1 MKRETQL
8 RLAHSLQAYAR
19 EGTTAL
25 APEIFR
31 NPVAAY
37 GDSQRLKLER
47 EKLYLRMPLFLTMSC
62 RLREPGDYIAEE
74 IAGVPVLAVRGRDG
88 TLRAFANICRHRGA
102 PVATGCGR
110 TRVFSCPY
118 HGWTYALDGKLAGI
132 PDERSFTGIDKATQG
147 LMPLPVG
154 ERHGMIFVRLSPG
167 EPLEVDVD
175 GFLAGLG
182 EEFGSY
188 GFANYSFFASE
199 TLTPRINWKFGV
211 DTFLESY
218 HLPALHRATVAPLI
232 RGNTGAFDAFG
243 AHGRLTMLRYSAS
256 RMGRQARG
264 RLGCSREHPA
274 DLPADAE
281 QHHRVPVRS
290 PRDLADAARRA
301 PDRCAVEFTLYA
313 PEPPATDKARAYWQK
328 NYDLAVRT
336 VKDEDFALGEKMQ
349 RAFMSG
355 LQAEVVY
362 GRNEPG
368 ADPLPRDVAHG
379 ARMTIRRPE
388 CSRTA
393 ATGRFARSATSRIRR
408 RC

>member
-1 MKRETQL
+1 MKRDTQL
-8 RLAHSLQAYAR
+8 KLAHALQAHAR

-37 GDSQRLKLER
+37 GDPARLKLER
-47 EKLYLRMPLFLTMSC
+47 ERLYLRMPLFLTMSC
-62 RLREPGDYIAEE
+62 RLRESGDYLAEE
-74 IAGVPVLAVRGRDG
+74 IAGVPILAVRGRDG
-88 TLRAFANICRHRGA
+88 AVRAFANICRHRGA

-118 HGWTYALDGKLAGI
+118 HGWTYALDGKLMGI
-132 PDERSFTGIDKATQG
+132 PDERSFGGVDKATHG
-147 LMPLPVG
+147 LLQLPAS
-154 ERHGMIFVRLSPG
+154 ERHGMIFVRLAPG
-167 EPLEVDVD
+167 EPLEIDID

-182 EEFGSY
+182 EEFGAY
-188 GFANYSFFASE
+188 RFENYCFFASE
-199 TLTPRINWKFGV
+199 TLTPKINWKFGI

-243 AHGRLTMLRYSAS
+243 DHSRLTMLRYSSTEWDGKPDPELDVLANILPIYRLMPNS
-256 RMGRQARG
+256 IIVFQSDHLETWRM
-264 RLGCSREHPA
+264 
-274 DLPADAE
+274 LPGD
-281 QHHRVPVRS
+281 
-290 PRDLADAARRA
+290 A
-301 PDRCAVEFTLYA
+301 PDRCAVEFALYA

-362 GRNEPG
+362 GRNEP
-368 ADPLPRDVAHG
+368 ALIHFHERL
-379 ARMTIRRPE
+379 R
-388 CSRTA
+388 A
-393 ATGRFARSATSRIRR
+393 ALG
-408 RC
+408 